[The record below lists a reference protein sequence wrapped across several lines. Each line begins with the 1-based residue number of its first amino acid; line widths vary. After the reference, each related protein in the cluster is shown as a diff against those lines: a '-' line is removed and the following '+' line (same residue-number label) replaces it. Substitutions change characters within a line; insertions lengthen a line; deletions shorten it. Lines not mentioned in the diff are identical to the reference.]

1 MDPDYLLAGVGAIL
15 AGLLFF
21 VLTFVAGLAQHNHVV
36 PVISIAGVGA
46 AFLGYQLQL
55 LGWRWPATGAVLASL
70 VLGVLA
76 LALLI

>member
-1 MDPDYLLAGVGAIL
+1 MDPDYILAGVGAIL

-21 VLTFVAGLAQHNHVV
+21 ALTFVAGLVLNNHLVV
-36 PVISIAGVGA
+36 LASVAGVGA

-55 LGWRWPATGAVLASL
+55 LKQGWPATGAVLISL
-70 VLGVLA
+70 VLGVAA